1 MAETLGSLVDK
12 LSIKNLRI
20 WHLDEALEQKNVS
33 DYAQLKARRDLADKQ
48 RQNLVNEI
56 NDFLVSA
63 FKGEVCIRDEKIKLY
78 ANTNVSSSES
88 IKKLGE
94 AVSELSIRNI
104 KLWHCEDEV
113 RRTDL
118 ADVEIVKIKR
128 KIDTTNQERND
139 QMDKV
144 DEILQIQFHLDL
156 IFNHVLSIFFLKIF
170 IHLNLVIGISP
181 IFPCSFYSVI
191 YWLLIK
197 KLSLKTF
204 P

>member
-20 WHLDEALEQKNVS
+20 WHLDEALEEKNAS
-33 DYAQLKARRDLADKQ
+33 KLIHSAYAKLKARRDLADKQ

-63 FKGEVCIRDEKIKLY
+63 LKGEVCIRDEKIKLY
-78 ANTNVSSSES
+78 ANTNVSSSDS

-94 AVSELSIRNI
+94 AVSELAFRNI

-128 KIDTTNQERND
+128 RIDTTNQERND
-139 QMDKV
+139 LMDKV
-144 DEILQIQFHLDL
+144 DEILQIE
-156 IFNHVLSIFFLKIF
+156 SEEKRK
-170 IHLNLVIGISP
+170 P
-181 IFPCSFYSVI
+181 
-191 YWLLIK
+191 
-197 KLSLKTF
+197 
-204 P
+204 

>member
-78 ANTNVSSSES
+78 TNTNVSSSDS

-94 AVSELSIRNI
+94 AVSELAIRNI

-128 KIDTTNQERND
+128 RIDTTNQERND
-139 QMDKV
+139 LMDKV
-144 DEILQIQFHLDL
+144 DEILQSQ
-156 IFNHVLSIFFLKIF
+156 SEE
-170 IHLNLVIGISP
+170 
-181 IFPCSFYSVI
+181 
-191 YWLLIK
+191 K
-197 KLSLKTF
+197 KES
-204 P
+204 

>member
-20 WHLDEALEQKNVS
+20 WHLDEALEQKNTS
-33 DYAQLKARRDLADKQ
+33 DYAELKAKRDLADKQ

-78 ANTNVSSSES
+78 ANTNVSSSDS

-94 AVSELSIRNI
+94 AVSELAFRNI

-128 KIDTTNQERND
+128 RIDTTNQERND
-139 QMDKV
+139 LMDKV
-144 DEILQIQFHLDL
+144 DEILQIE
-156 IFNHVLSIFFLKIF
+156 SE
-170 IHLNLVIGISP
+170 G
-181 IFPCSFYSVI
+181 
-191 YWLLIK
+191 K
-197 KLSLKTF
+197 KES
-204 P
+204 

>member
-20 WHLDEALEQKNVS
+20 WHLDEALEQKNAS
-33 DYAQLKARRDLADKQ
+33 DYAELKARRDLADKQ
-48 RQNLVNEI
+48 RQNLVSEI

-78 ANTNVSSSES
+78 ANTNVSSSDS

-94 AVSELSIRNI
+94 AVSELAFRNI

-128 KIDTTNQERND
+128 RIDTTNQERND
-139 QMDKV
+139 LMDKV
-144 DEILQIQFHLDL
+144 DEILQIQ
-156 IFNHVLSIFFLKIF
+156 SEE
-170 IHLNLVIGISP
+170 
-181 IFPCSFYSVI
+181 
-191 YWLLIK
+191 K
-197 KLSLKTF
+197 KES
-204 P
+204 

>member
-20 WHLDEALEQKNVS
+20 WHLDEALEQENAS
-33 DYAQLKARRDLADKQ
+33 DYSELKARRDLADKQ

-78 ANTNVSSSES
+78 ANTNVSSSDS

-94 AVSELSIRNI
+94 AVSELAIRNI

-128 KIDTTNQERND
+128 RIDTTNQERND
-139 QMDKV
+139 LMDKV
-144 DEILQIQFHLDL
+144 DEILQSQ
-156 IFNHVLSIFFLKIF
+156 SEE
-170 IHLNLVIGISP
+170 
-181 IFPCSFYSVI
+181 
-191 YWLLIK
+191 K
-197 KLSLKTF
+197 KES
-204 P
+204 

>member
-20 WHLDEALEQKNVS
+20 WHLDEALEQKNTS
-33 DYAQLKARRDLADKQ
+33 DYAELKAKRDLADKQ

-78 ANTNVSSSES
+78 ANTNVSSSDS

-94 AVSELSIRNI
+94 AVSELAFRNI

-118 ADVEIVKIKR
+118 EDVEIVKIKR
-128 KIDTTNQERND
+128 RIDTTNQERND
-139 QMDKV
+139 LMDKV
-144 DEILQIQFHLDL
+144 DEILQTE
-156 IFNHVLSIFFLKIF
+156 SET
-170 IHLNLVIGISP
+170 
-181 IFPCSFYSVI
+181 
-191 YWLLIK
+191 K
-197 KLSLKTF
+197 KES
-204 P
+204 

>member
-78 ANTNVSSSES
+78 ANTNVSSSDS

-94 AVSELSIRNI
+94 AVSELAFRNI

-128 KIDTTNQERND
+128 RIDTTNQERND
-139 QMDKV
+139 LMDKV
-144 DEILQIQFHLDL
+144 DEILQIQ
-156 IFNHVLSIFFLKIF
+156 SEE
-170 IHLNLVIGISP
+170 
-181 IFPCSFYSVI
+181 
-191 YWLLIK
+191 K
-197 KLSLKTF
+197 KES
-204 P
+204 

>member
-20 WHLDEALEQKNVS
+20 WHLDEALEQKNSS
-33 DYAQLKARRDLADKQ
+33 DYAELKAKRDLADKQ
-48 RQNLVNEI
+48 RQTLVNEI

-78 ANTNVSSSES
+78 ANTNVSSSDS

-94 AVSELSIRNI
+94 AVSELAFRNI

-128 KIDTTNQERND
+128 RIDTTNQERND
-139 QMDKV
+139 LMDKV
-144 DEILQIQFHLDL
+144 DEILQIE
-156 IFNHVLSIFFLKIF
+156 SEEKRK
-170 IHLNLVIGISP
+170 P
-181 IFPCSFYSVI
+181 
-191 YWLLIK
+191 
-197 KLSLKTF
+197 
-204 P
+204 

>member
-20 WHLDEALEQKNVS
+20 WHLDEALEQKNAS
-33 DYAQLKARRDLADKQ
+33 DYAELKARRDLADKQ

-63 FKGEVCIRDEKIKLY
+63 FKGEVCIRDEKIKMY
-78 ANTNVSSSES
+78 ANTNVSSSDS

-94 AVSELSIRNI
+94 AVSELAFRNI

-128 KIDTTNQERND
+128 RIDTTNQERND
-139 QMDKV
+139 LMDKV
-144 DEILQIQFHLDL
+144 DEILQIE
-156 IFNHVLSIFFLKIF
+156 SEE
-170 IHLNLVIGISP
+170 
-181 IFPCSFYSVI
+181 
-191 YWLLIK
+191 K
-197 KLSLKTF
+197 KKS
-204 P
+204 

>member
-20 WHLDEALEQKNVS
+20 WHLDEALEQKNTS
-33 DYAQLKARRDLADKQ
+33 DYAELKAKRDLADKQ

-78 ANTNVSSSES
+78 ANTNVSSSDS

-94 AVSELSIRNI
+94 AVSELAFRNI

-128 KIDTTNQERND
+128 RIDTTNQERND
-139 QMDKV
+139 LMDKV
-144 DEILQIQFHLDL
+144 DEILQIE
-156 IFNHVLSIFFLKIF
+156 SE
-170 IHLNLVIGISP
+170 
-181 IFPCSFYSVI
+181 
-191 YWLLIK
+191 K
-197 KLSLKTF
+197 KKK

>member
-20 WHLDEALEQKNVS
+20 WHLDEALEQKNAS
-33 DYAQLKARRDLADKQ
+33 DYSELKARRDLADKQ

-78 ANTNVSSSES
+78 ANTNVSSSDS

-94 AVSELSIRNI
+94 AVSELAIRNI

-128 KIDTTNQERND
+128 RIDTTNQERND
-139 QMDKV
+139 LMDKV
-144 DEILQIQFHLDL
+144 DEILQIQ
-156 IFNHVLSIFFLKIF
+156 SEE
-170 IHLNLVIGISP
+170 
-181 IFPCSFYSVI
+181 
-191 YWLLIK
+191 K
-197 KLSLKTF
+197 KES
-204 P
+204 

>member
-20 WHLDEALEQKNVS
+20 WHLDEALEQKNTS
-33 DYAQLKARRDLADKQ
+33 DYAELKAKRDLADKQ

-78 ANTNVSSSES
+78 DNTNVSSSDS

-94 AVSELSIRNI
+94 AVSELAIRNI

-128 KIDTTNQERND
+128 RIDTTNQERND
-139 QMDKV
+139 LMDKV
-144 DEILQIQFHLDL
+144 DEILQIE
-156 IFNHVLSIFFLKIF
+156 SEE
-170 IHLNLVIGISP
+170 
-181 IFPCSFYSVI
+181 
-191 YWLLIK
+191 K
-197 KLSLKTF
+197 KES
-204 P
+204 

>member
-20 WHLDEALEQKNVS
+20 WHLDEALEQKNTS
-33 DYAQLKARRDLADKQ
+33 DYAELKAKRDLADKQ
-48 RQNLVNEI
+48 RQTLVNEI

-63 FKGEVCIRDEKIKLY
+63 FKGEVCIRDEKIKMY
-78 ANTNVSSSES
+78 ANTNVSSSDS

-94 AVSELSIRNI
+94 AVSELAFRNI

-128 KIDTTNQERND
+128 RIDTTNQERND
-139 QMDKV
+139 LMDKV
-144 DEILQIQFHLDL
+144 DEILQIE
-156 IFNHVLSIFFLKIF
+156 SEE
-170 IHLNLVIGISP
+170 
-181 IFPCSFYSVI
+181 
-191 YWLLIK
+191 K
-197 KLSLKTF
+197 KKS
-204 P
+204 

>member
-20 WHLDEALEQKNVS
+20 WHLDEALEEKNAS
-33 DYAQLKARRDLADKQ
+33 KLISSAYAELKARRDLADKQ

-63 FKGEVCIRDEKIKLY
+63 LKGEVCIRDEKIKLY
-78 ANTNVSSSES
+78 ANTNVSSSDS

-94 AVSELSIRNI
+94 AVSELAFRNI

-128 KIDTTNQERND
+128 RIDTTNQERND
-139 QMDKV
+139 LMDKV
-144 DEILQIQFHLDL
+144 DEILQSQ
-156 IFNHVLSIFFLKIF
+156 SEE
-170 IHLNLVIGISP
+170 
-181 IFPCSFYSVI
+181 
-191 YWLLIK
+191 K
-197 KLSLKTF
+197 KES
-204 P
+204 

>member
-20 WHLDEALEQKNVS
+20 WHLDEALEQKNTS
-33 DYAQLKARRDLADKQ
+33 DYAELKAKRDLADKQ

-63 FKGEVCIRDEKIKLY
+63 LKGEVCIRDEKIKLY
-78 ANTNVSSSES
+78 ANTNVSSSDS

-94 AVSELSIRNI
+94 AVSELAFRNI

-128 KIDTTNQERND
+128 RIDTTNQERND
-139 QMDKV
+139 LMDKV
-144 DEILQIQFHLDL
+144 DEILQIE
-156 IFNHVLSIFFLKIF
+156 SEE
-170 IHLNLVIGISP
+170 
-181 IFPCSFYSVI
+181 
-191 YWLLIK
+191 K
-197 KLSLKTF
+197 KES
-204 P
+204 

>member
-20 WHLDEALEQKNVS
+20 WHLDEALEEKNAS
-33 DYAQLKARRDLADKQ
+33 KLIHSAYAKLKARRDLADKQ

-63 FKGEVCIRDEKIKLY
+63 LKGEVCIRDEKIKLY
-78 ANTNVSSSES
+78 ANTNVSSSDS

-94 AVSELSIRNI
+94 AVSELAFRNI

-128 KIDTTNQERND
+128 RIDTTNQERND
-139 QMDKV
+139 LMDKV
-144 DEILQIQFHLDL
+144 DEILQIE
-156 IFNHVLSIFFLKIF
+156 SEE
-170 IHLNLVIGISP
+170 
-181 IFPCSFYSVI
+181 
-191 YWLLIK
+191 K
-197 KLSLKTF
+197 KKF
-204 P
+204 

>member
-20 WHLDEALEQKNVS
+20 WHLDEALEQKNTS
-33 DYAQLKARRDLADKQ
+33 DYAELKAKRDLADKQ

-56 NDFLVSA
+56 NDFLISA
-63 FKGEVCIRDEKIKLY
+63 FKGEVCIRDEKIKMY
-78 ANTNVSSSES
+78 ANTNVSSSDS

-94 AVSELSIRNI
+94 AVSELAFRNI

-128 KIDTTNQERND
+128 RIDTTNQERND
-139 QMDKV
+139 LMDKV
-144 DEILQIQFHLDL
+144 DEILQTE
-156 IFNHVLSIFFLKIF
+156 SET
-170 IHLNLVIGISP
+170 
-181 IFPCSFYSVI
+181 
-191 YWLLIK
+191 K
-197 KLSLKTF
+197 KES
-204 P
+204 